1 MYIYVCFLYLE
12 DLLVVQVVEH
22 GAVDLAGLQG
32 HPVEDRH
39 PELGLDR
46 LLDLHRWRYTLYN
59 NKHKYIYNNEHRRI
73 HIYV

>member
-12 DLLVVQVVEH
+12 DLLIVQVVEH

-46 LLDLHRWRYTLYN
+46 LLDLHR
-59 NKHKYIYNNEHRRI
+59 
-73 HIYV
+73 